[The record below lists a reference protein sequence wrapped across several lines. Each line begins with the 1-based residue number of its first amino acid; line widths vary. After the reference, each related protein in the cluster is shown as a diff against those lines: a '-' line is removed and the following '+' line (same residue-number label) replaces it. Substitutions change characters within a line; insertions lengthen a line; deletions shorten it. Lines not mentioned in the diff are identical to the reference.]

1 LFDHQELLAMKR
13 SILMMAT
20 FVLLGNG
27 AGYLQAGPM
36 FTSDGSGTPRT
47 GFSGTIGVEF
57 KVGGT
62 LLTVTDLGVWDGP
75 NPNGTQNDGL
85 LSNHEIAIWNAT
97 TNVKVAGSD
106 VTLLAGTGAL
116 VGNFR
121 YFHLSTPI
129 TLAANTQYILGA
141 YYSATGDSFRD
152 QSNTAGVDTAHVLNQ
167 YAYYNG
173 PSATFAEP
181 NVIQSAQQEYLGPN
195 IIYTVGAIT
204 TAPEPST
211 LTLLGIGILSLAGY
225 GWTRRRA
232 IFPS

>member
-1 LFDHQELLAMKR
+1 MKR
-13 SILMMAT
+13 FILMLAAI
-20 FVLLGNG
+20 VLLGNG
-27 AGYLQAGPM
+27 AGYLRAGTM

-62 LLTVTDLGVWDGP
+62 LLTLTDLGVWNGS
-75 NPNGTQNDGL
+75 NPGGSQNGL

-106 VTLLAGTGAL
+106 VTLLAGTGTL

-121 YFHLSTPI
+121 YFHLSTPV

-141 YYSATGDSFRD
+141 YYSATGDAFRD
-152 QSNTAGVDTAHVLNQ
+152 QSNTAGVDTANVLNQ
-167 YAYYNG
+167 FAYYNG
-173 PSATFAEP
+173 PSLTFAEP

-195 IIYTVGAIT
+195 IIYTVGSIA
-204 TAPEPST
+204 TAPEPSS
-211 LTLLGIGILSLAGY
+211 LILLGLGTLGLTGY
-225 GWTRRRA
+225 GWRRRRA
-232 IFPS
+232 ILPS